1 MILVDAWEI
10 YWAINPI
17 NKARK
22 LHLVA
27 IKSPEKQIFPHS
39 TDYDAA
45 WSIRG
50 YSFSPSWMLPSHF
63 RLRQRNFIEKTFWCG
78 CSPVNLLPIS
88 RDCCFWF
95 IQVQKYQ
102 VVGYVST
109 KSIWSSIS
117 RKSFSRKKFHTF
129 LPIWKG
135 CEPFMNKTRVTW

>member
-27 IKSPEKQIFPHS
+27 IKIPEKQIFPHS

-50 YSFSPSWMLPSHF
+50 YSFSPSWMLPSHL

-78 CSPVNLLPIS
+78 CSPVNLLPIF
-88 RDCCFWF
+88 RTPFLRTPMEDCFCSLQVPIKIADVTNSFYLYRQFWKLRINEWF
-95 IQVQKYQ
+95 TVNK
-102 VVGYVST
+102 
-109 KSIWSSIS
+109 W
-117 RKSFSRKKFHTF
+117 F
-129 LPIWKG
+129 L
-135 CEPFMNKTRVTW
+135 NTDKTI